1 MICPAIR
8 DGKICRRANCSL
20 IHVVYRCRICRAP
33 FATEE
38 ACMNHQRSRAA
49 AHGNVY
55 RCHICSINCLSETN
69 YKSHI
74 QGQKHEKRLAAS
86 RPQTISSP
94 AHLEVPVN
102 HLPCTMCEIC
112 NRFLAEANWDSHIR
126 GQRHISNQS
135 RESLVSAV
143 RATEGDQHG
152 LCIDGNAVDFGTID
166 STKTPFP
173 VSKQIQITN
182 RGSRDVVLKL
192 VKLSKTSRSKIFRVV
207 HPNRLRQISDN
218 SAIPIKINVIASKN
232 DRGAFQ
238 NRLEFHFEIPALN
251 RGFAMTRSVVARI
264 GSNADYEA
272 LKVTKPYVVRKRT
285 WGNKATRYIRGIRP
299 QALAEIKWARQL
311 KQYVT
316 PIDVLSRDDLKP
328 FEKLNMIRSTL
339 MFGEFGSNTYGRHLQ
354 VMLWVE
360 EERASQ
366 ELSGYDMEEVRLSPR
381 GKLFEAVRLEVPGLA
396 EKRPSVIIGDR
407 FFVKKSGSPD
417 SPSYEGFVHHVEN
430 RFVLLQF
437 HKKFSDKW
445 TIGQTYDVQF
455 DLNRLV
461 FRRMHQAVTRPSEGG
476 RASFPSLSQELQP
489 VPVAFVNELRP
500 YDNKIGDNE
509 PQLRAVASIL
519 RMSSGSIPFII
530 FGPPGTGKTVTMVEA
545 IRQIIA
551 RKPNARILACA
562 PSNSAADI
570 IVERLAEYRSV
581 FGDMKKSVFRL
592 IAPSRSSKMV
602 SQTVL
607 EFTRT
612 NTYDIFESPPRDK
625 LEAFRV
631 IVSTCCSGGVPYGLG
646 FEPGHFTH
654 IFIDEAA
661 QATEPEIMIPI
672 KTMLGPETNVI
683 LSGDVKQLGPI
694 IRSPIARELGLG
706 VSYLERLMSTPVYD
720 ENRAKGRSIVKLTK
734 NYRSHQAILN
744 FPNAQFYKNE
754 LEACARPQITHCITG
769 RWSGLVKSDY
779 PVVFHG
785 VCGQDM
791 REDPS
796 PSYFNPD
803 EVIVVKDY
811 VKSLLGGNLEIESK
825 DIGVITPY
833 RAQVLKLRQ
842 LLRPFAPEA
851 TIGSVEEFQG
861 QERKIII
868 ISTVR
873 SSPDKIT
880 FDLRHTLGFVASPR
894 RFNVAVTRAQALLVV
909 VGDPFVLGLDPLW
922 REFINHVDLRGG
934 YTGVDLDWDTSEPVD
949 HSARL
954 DEARRTE
961 GLAELEELIRRTSE
975 LDLGDDDVIEDAG
988 AFREDD

>member
-1 MICPAIR
+1 M
-8 DGKICRRANCSL
+8 
-20 IHVVYRCRICRAP
+20 CRAA
-33 FATEE
+33 FASKR
-38 ACMNHQRSRAA
+38 ARSQHEGSSVHAQETD
-49 AHGNVY
+49 Y
-55 RCHICSINCLSETN
+55 KCDLCSVVSTSAKDLN
-69 YKSHI
+69 SHM
-74 QGQKHEKRLAAS
+74 QGQKHKKKLAAS
-86 RPQTISSP
+86 GTQTRAVVVRKDTPP
-94 AHLEVPVN
+94 ALLKKAKSIPPN
-102 HLPCTMCEIC
+102 HVQCEIC
-112 NRFLAEANWDSHIR
+112 NTFLAEANWNSHIR

-152 LCIDGNAVDFGTID
+152 LCIDGDAVDFGIID
-166 STKTPFP
+166 STKTPLP
-173 VSKQIQITN
+173 VSKQIQISN
-182 RGSRDVVLKL
+182 RSSRDVVLKL
-192 VKLSKTSRSKIFRVV
+192 VKLSTTSRSKIFQIV
-207 HPNRLRQISDN
+207 HPSRRRQIN
-218 SAIPIKINVIASKN
+218 SNNAIPIKINISASKN
-232 DRGAFQ
+232 DRGIFQ

-251 RGFAMTRSVVARI
+251 RGFAMTRPMVARI

-272 LKVTKPYVVRKRT
+272 LKGTKPYVVRKRAR
-285 WGNKATRYIRGIRP
+285 GNKVTRYIGGIRP
-299 QALAEIKWARQL
+299 QALAEIKWARKL

-316 PIDVLSRDDLKP
+316 PIDVQAILSRDDLRP

-381 GKLFEAVRLEVPGLA
+381 GKLFELEVPGLA
-396 EKRPSVIIGDR
+396 EKCPSVIIGDR

-445 TIGQTYDVQF
+445 SIGQTYDVQF

-461 FRRMHQAVTRPSEGG
+461 FRRMHQAVTRPSEGS
-476 RASFPSLSQELQP
+476 RTSFPSLSQELQP
-489 VPVAFVNELRP
+489 APVAFVNKLRP
-500 YDNKIGDNE
+500 YDSKIRDNE

-519 RMSSGSIPFII
+519 HMSSGSVPFVI

-570 IVERLAEYRSV
+570 IVEHLAEYRSV

-592 IAPSRSSKMV
+592 IAPSRSSKMI

-646 FEPGHFTH
+646 FKPGHFTH

-661 QATEPEIMIPI
+661 QATEPEVMIPI

-720 ENRAKGRSIVKLTK
+720 ENRAKGRSMVKLTK

-811 VKSLLGGNLEIESK
+811 VKSLLGGNLEIESR

>member
-1 MICPAIR
+1 MNKICPTVR
-8 DGKICRRANCSL
+8 SGKDCLRADCFL
-20 IHVVYRCRICRAP
+20 VHDVYRCSICQTP
-33 FATEE
+33 FALAT
-38 ACMNHQRSRAA
+38 ACIQHEKSRAA
-49 AHGNVY
+49 AHRKKRGKKLASGSSQNQAAPVTAAIHPNHVQCTVCE
-55 RCHICSINCLSETN
+55 RTIPQGSW
-69 YKSHI
+69 KSH
-74 QGQKHEKRLAAS
+74 LS
-86 RPQTISSP
+86 
-94 AHLEVPVN
+94 
-102 HLPCTMCEIC
+102 
-112 NRFLAEANWDSHIR
+112 
-126 GQRHISNQS
+126 GQRHILKQS
-135 RESLVSAV
+135 QQSL
-143 RATEGDQHG
+143 ATTLGTTEDDKHG
-152 LCIDGNAVDFGTID
+152 TSIDGGSVDFGIINGLE
-166 STKTPFP
+166 KTVS
-173 VSKQIQITN
+173 VSKQIQISN
-182 RGSRDVVLKL
+182 RGPQTVVLKEI
-192 VKLSKTSRSKIFRVV
+192 KLAAPSRGKIFQVV
-207 HPNRLRQISDN
+207 HHNRRRQIN
-218 SAIPIKINVIASKN
+218 SNDTISVQIYVCASKN
-232 DRGAFQ
+232 DRGVFQ
-238 NRLEFHFEIPALN
+238 NRLEFQFEIPGLK
-251 RGFAMTRSVVARI
+251 RGFAMTRPVVARI

-272 LKVTKPYVVRKRT
+272 LKVTKPYVVRERAG
-285 WGNKATRYIRGIRP
+285 GNKVTRYIGGIRP
-299 QALAEIKWARQL
+299 QALAEIKWARKL
-311 KQYVT
+311 KQYVM
-316 PIDVLSRDDLKP
+316 PGDVQAILSRDDLRP
-328 FEKLNMIRSTL
+328 FEKHNMIRSTL
-339 MFGEFGSNTYGRHLQ
+339 MFGEFGSDAYGQHLQ

-360 EERASQ
+360 EGRASQ
-366 ELSGYDMEEVRLSPR
+366 ELSEYDMEEVRLSPR
-381 GKLFEAVRLEVPGLA
+381 GKLFEAARLEVPGLA

-445 TIGQTYDVQF
+445 STGQTYDVQF

-461 FRRMHQAVTRPSEGG
+461 FRRMHQAVTRPSKGS
-476 RASFPSLSQELQP
+476 RISFPSLSQELQP
-489 VPVAFVNELRP
+489 APVAFVNELRP
-500 YDNKIGDNE
+500 FDSKIGDNE
-509 PQLRAVASIL
+509 PQLCAVASIVC
-519 RMSSGSIPFII
+519 MKSGSVPFII

-570 IVERLAEYRSV
+570 IVERLAEYPSV

-607 EFTRT
+607 KLTRT
-612 NTYDIFESPPRDK
+612 NTYNIFESPPREE

-631 IVSTCCSGGVPYGLG
+631 IVSTCCSGGVPYGVG

-661 QATEPEIMIPI
+661 QATEPEVMIPI
-672 KTMLGPETNVI
+672 RTMLGPKTNVI

-694 IRSPIARELGLG
+694 IRSPIAREFGLG

-720 ENRAKGRSIVKLTK
+720 ENRAKRRSMVKLTK
-734 NYRSHQAILN
+734 NYRSHQAILS

-754 LEACARPQITHCITG
+754 LEACARREITHCITG
-769 RWSGLVKSDY
+769 RWNGLVKSDY
-779 PVVFHG
+779 PIVFHG

-811 VKSLLGGNLEIESK
+811 VRSLLGGNMELESK

-861 QERKIII
+861 QERKVII

-873 SSPDKIT
+873 SSPDKLT
-880 FDLRHTLGFVASPR
+880 FDRRHTLGFVANPR
-894 RFNVAVTRAQALLVV
+894 RFNVAVTRAQALLVI
-909 VGDPFVLGLDPLW
+909 VGDPFVLSLDPLW
-922 REFINHVDLRGG
+922 REFINHVDLKGG

-961 GLAELEELIRRTSE
+961 GLAELEELIRRMSE
-975 LDLGDDDVIEDAG
+975 LDLCNDDVIEDAG